1 MDEMKI
7 NLGSK
12 FLRKLAAKLIVKYI
26 KKHFGCNS
34 ELDLNKLK
42 FTYEEGDVVIRTDLE
57 LKIKKQDA
65 DKILEKLDE
74 LL

>member
-1 MDEMKI
+1 MDELKL

-34 ELDLNKLK
+34 ELELNKLK
-42 FTYEEGDVVIRTDLE
+42 ISYEEGDVVIKTDLE
-57 LKIKKQDA
+57 LKIKKQDT
-65 DKILEKLDE
+65 DKILEKLED